1 MLGYCPVA
9 EVRGKGKTAPSR
21 RKEPSL
27 DEPGGSGWLFL
38 RLTDASSGT
47 VQQHQEP

>member
-9 EVRGKGKTAPSR
+9 GVRGKGKAAPSR

-27 DEPGGSGWLFL
+27 VEPDGSGAQETGLSKS
-38 RLTDASSGT
+38 RLSY
-47 VQQHQEP
+47 